1 MGWVDEA
8 VWFNEEV
15 SDWVRAIKK
24 HVSDVYEVTY
34 NEEKVVETVR
44 SCTAKE
50 LGTYRI
56 QSATDVEATF
66 RNHGKDITF
75 GYNVQVATD
84 DAIVREV
91 VATTGSTPD
100 ESGIPKL
107 VSEQKKHRGYVPE
120 QIVYDRA
127 AGRAHTIG
135 EVAGASDGET
145 ELVAKPALDESKEKK
160 KKTENALFGTDE
172 FQFVEE
178 ESEGEKQMKVICP
191 NGVETTAYS
200 LSGSGKGY
208 NFRFRKK
215 VECAGCPLMARC
227 YENPEPDKQQRKSVF
242 ITFDRA
248 RLDKM
253 RVYVKTDE
261 GKALLKNRFHVERI
275 IASLVNHNGARRAK
289 RRGLKAAD
297 FQAKMAGMA
306 HNAKWLVKQLLD
318 KEKKQRALQK
328 DKRRKGGVCLAPT

>member
-1 MGWVDEA
+1 M
-8 VWFNEEV
+8 WFDEEV
-15 SDWVRAIKK
+15 SDWVRALKK
-24 HVSDVYEVTY
+24 HIKDIYVVTY

-44 SCTAKE
+44 PCTAKE

-75 GYNVQVATD
+75 GYNIQVATD

-100 ESGIPKL
+100 ESGIRKL
-107 VSEQKKHRGYVPE
+107 VSEQKENRGYVPE
-120 QIVYDRA
+120 QMVYDRA
-127 AGRAHTIG
+127 GGRAHTMG
-135 EVAGASDGET
+135 EVAGASEGKT

-160 KKTENALFGTDE
+160 KKGTPNARFTTDD
-172 FQFVEE
+172 FLFVEE
-178 ESEGEKQMKVICP
+178 EGERLKLMCP
-191 NGVETTAYS
+191 NGVKSTIYG

-208 NFRFRKK
+208 NFTFRKK
-215 VECAGCPLMARC
+215 VECAGCPLMAKC
-227 YENPEPDKQQRKSVF
+227 YEHSEPNKQRRKTVF
-242 ITFDRA
+242 ITFARK
-248 RLDKM
+248 RLDHM
-253 RVYVKTDE
+253 REYVKTDE
-261 GKALLKNRFHVERI
+261 GKALLKKRPHVERI

-328 DKRRKGGVCLAPT
+328 KKRRKGGMCLAPT